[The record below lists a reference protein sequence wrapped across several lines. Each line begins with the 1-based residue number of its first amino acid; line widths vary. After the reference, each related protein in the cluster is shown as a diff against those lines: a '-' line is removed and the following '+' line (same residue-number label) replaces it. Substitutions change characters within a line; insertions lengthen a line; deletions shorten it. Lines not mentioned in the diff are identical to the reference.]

1 MSTRDNIND
10 LIGKLEPRI
19 RKVFLANIQRIKSS
33 MDLKKIEQLLQLGK
47 VDEALRTTQSAIEKL
62 ADEIISFQV
71 IASKTTASLIEEA
84 LNIQITFDQTNTRA
98 VNAMRQNRLRLIR
111 EFTEEQRRATN
122 EALTLGMTQG
132 VNPRVQALAFR
143 DSIGLTLKQQQS
155 VNNYR
160 RLLESNSSE
169 ALSRKLRDKRFDS
182 TVERAINEGRVLDK
196 GSIDRMVDRYRER
209 YIKYRSEVIAR
220 TEALR
225 SAHEGSEEMYA
236 QAIENGSL
244 NPEDLVRTWVTAKD
258 ERVRSSHAAMSN
270 QTRPFGQPFTT
281 GDGVSIMRPGD
292 SNAPA
297 SETIQ
302 CRCIVTT
309 TFK

>member
-1 MSTRDNIND
+1 MAKKDNIEA
-10 LIGKLEPRI
+10 LIAKLEPKI
-19 RKVFLANIQRIKSS
+19 RKAFLNGIKKIKSS
-33 MDLKKIEQLLQLGK
+33 LDLKKIEELLTLGK
-47 VDEALRTTQSAIEKL
+47 IDEALLSTQAAIERL
-62 ADEIISFQV
+62 SNDLISFTV
-71 IASKTTASLIEEA
+71 VAGNDTADLLEEV
-84 LNIQITFDQTNTRA
+84 LNIQVTFDQTNVRA
-98 VNAMRQNRLRLIR
+98 VNAMRQNKLRLVR
-111 EFTEEQRRATN
+111 EFSDEQRKATR
-122 EALTLGMTQG
+122 EALTSGITQG
-132 VNPRVQALAFR
+132 VNPRTQALAFR
-143 DSIGLTLKQQQS
+143 DSIGLTLRQQQA

-169 ALSRKLRDKRFDS
+169 ALSRKLRDRRFDS
-182 TVERAINEGRVLDK
+182 SVERAINEGKVLDRATV
-196 GSIDRMVDRYRER
+196 DRMVERYRER

-236 QAIENGSL
+236 QAIESGSL
-244 NPEDLVRTWVTAKD
+244 NPEKLIRTWVTAKD
-258 ERVRSSHAAMSN
+258 ERVRSSHASMN
-270 QTRPFGQPFTT
+270 GQTRAIGQPFTT
-281 GDGVSIMRPGD
+281 SEGYNLMRPGD